1 MKRNVWIVLFLLIL
15 AFHLISVT
23 VNESIQLITKP
34 LLIPVLAVYLLL
46 QTRSVQS
53 NLKPWILLALFFSWV
68 GDILLMFEQQKP
80 IFFLLGLSAFL
91 LAQVCYIFFFHGIR
105 MREYIRGNELL
116 LLLVLVYY
124 AILISILSPY
134 LGKMKLPVQI
144 YGVVLSFMWML
155 AMHTI
160 LGKRKR
166 AGLWMI
172 IGAILFVTSDSL
184 LAFNKFYARF
194 EYAETVTM
202 LTYGLGQLFIVYG
215 GVLYLKSEKA

>member
-1 MKRNVWIVLFLLIL
+1 MKKTVWIVLFLLIL
-15 AFHLISVT
+15 AFELISVT
-23 VNESIQLITKP
+23 VNESIQFVTKP
-34 LLIPVLAVYLLL
+34 LLMPVLAIYLLV

-53 NLKPWILLALFFSWV
+53 NLKPWILLALFFSWI
-68 GDILLMFEQQKP
+68 GDILLLFEQQKS

-160 LGKRKR
+160 LGKKKR

-194 EYAETVTM
+194 EYAEIVIM

-215 GVLYLKSEKA
+215 GSLYLKSEKA